1 MLTLL
6 ACFSAPAPTDAPAA
20 AAAAP
25 SASAPSAPVTRWEDV
40 SPADGALVSTGAVLP
55 FTNAAGA
62 IACPVMGMAIATPAD
77 AVSFADHEGVRH
89 YFCCDSCEK
98 LFLEDPAAYAHGK
111 YLRDHDL
118 DPTAPAACDEKRAG

>member
-6 ACFSAPAPTDAPAA
+6 ACFSAPAPTEPAPAA
-20 AAAAP
+20 P
-25 SASAPSAPVTRWEDV
+25 VASAPDAPVTRWEDV
-40 SPADGALVSTGAVLP
+40 PAAEGALVSTSPVQP

-77 AVSFADHEGVRH
+77 AVSFADHGGVRH

-98 LFLEDPAAYAHGK
+98 LFLEDPEAYAQGK
-111 YLRDHDL
+111 YLREHNL
-118 DPTAPAACDEKRAG
+118 DPSAPAACDEKREG